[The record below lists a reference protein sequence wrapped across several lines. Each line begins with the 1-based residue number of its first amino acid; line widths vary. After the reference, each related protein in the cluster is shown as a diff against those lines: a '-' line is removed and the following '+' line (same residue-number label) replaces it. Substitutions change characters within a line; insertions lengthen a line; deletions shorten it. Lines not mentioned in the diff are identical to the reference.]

1 MRDTLSTMLVAIL
14 SLLSTEA
21 LAQDAET
28 IADVRCL
35 VIGTSLLGSADAE
48 QQSAGMILSMYHIGR
63 LDGRMPKLDLENL
76 LIHESE
82 IMNDSDY
89 RSEGKRCAAGL
100 KDKSHE
106 LARIGKDMRERA
118 QKMPND
124 RAK

>member
-35 VIGTSLLGSADAE
+35 VIGTSLLASADPD
-48 QQSAGMILSMYHIGR
+48 QQSAGMTLSMYHIGR
-63 LDGRMPKLDLENL
+63 LDGRMPKLALEKL
-76 LIHESE
+76 LIQESK

-89 RSEGKRCAAGL
+89 RSEGKRCGAGL
-100 KDKSHE
+100 KDKAHE
-106 LARIGKDMRERA
+106 LARIGKDMREKA
-118 QKMPND
+118 QKN
-124 RAK
+124 AG